1 MTPINIRETGHH
13 HEVSDEV
20 LRKRL
25 EDATE
30 SARYWK
36 RHAASAETPLNRAR
50 AKGLCVLWQE
60 QVTVIER
67 EVRRRHRLAAV

>member
-20 LRKRL
+20 LRQRL

-50 AKGLCVLWQE
+50 ANGLAALWRD
-60 QVTVIER
+60 QVSAIER